1 MRPRLII
8 LVRHGQ
14 SEANVDISIH
24 RTIPD
29 HKIKLTQLGVEQAI
43 KAGSRLNELL
53 KPEDTVQ
60 FYVSPY
66 LRTRQTFECMSKAL
80 DKGRWRDYEEPR
92 LREQDWGNFQGPPEE
107 MARIKMERASY
118 GHFFYR
124 IPNGESGADVYD
136 RISTFQETL
145 HRAFASPNF
154 PSVLVI
160 VTHGLLSRL
169 FVMRW
174 FHWSVEEF
182 ESLENLRC
190 CEFVIMEKNEET
202 NKYKLKTKFR
212 KWSNFESPGH
222 FDDEDDEGN
231 NKYLTPNG
239 KRFLNGHSR
248 SYSADTGGEFS
259 SEDVMGDSSESDER
273 SVNSSSISINEE
285 IILKTEVIEV
295 DNK

>member
-24 RTIPD
+24 RWVPD
-29 HKIKLTQLGVEQAI
+29 HKIKLTKVGVEQALE
-43 KAGSRLNELL
+43 AGHRLNKLL
-53 KPEDTVQ
+53 KPDEVVQ

-66 LRTRQTFECMSKAL
+66 LRARQTFENMSKAL
-80 DKGRWRDYEEPR
+80 DKRRWKYCEEPR

-107 MARIKMERASY
+107 MARIKMERKSY

-145 HRAFASPNF
+145 HRAFASPSF

-182 ESLENLRC
+182 ESLNNLC
-190 CEFVIMEKNEET
+190 TCEFVIMEKNQET
-202 NKYKLKTKFR
+202 NKYKLT
-212 KWSNFESPGH
+212 
-222 FDDEDDEGN
+222 
-231 NKYLTPNG
+231 T
-239 KRFLNGHSR
+239 
-248 SYSADTGGEFS
+248 SYNIEAEAGEEFS
-259 SEDVMGDSSESDER
+259 SEDVMEDASESDEQ
-273 SVNSSSISINEE
+273 SLNSSSLSVNEVVKE
-285 IILKTEVIEV
+285 NLN
-295 DNK
+295 D